1 MVIPLIAIYLYT
13 KFTLYANNNLNVLNL
28 FAGQGTGRTNGRT
41 KRRLYASPF
50 GEHKNLLSS

>member
-13 KFTLYANNNLNVLNL
+13 KFTLYANNNLNVLNS

-41 KRRLYASPF
+41 KRV
-50 GEHKNLLSS
+50 